1 MISAKEAVMSKDID
15 KLLKELEGQMKK
27 TEEDLK
33 KVVSEN
39 AKLKDEVDSLWGLLD
54 EINESDIENYS
65 HLLEKIEKDA
75 ILNKLMT
82 TTKKADC

>member
-1 MISAKEAVMSKDID
+1 MNKDID

>member
-1 MISAKEAVMSKDID
+1 MDKNID
-15 KLLKELEGQMKK
+15 KLLKELEEQMKK
-27 TEEDLK
+27 TEESLK
-33 KVVSEN
+33 EVVDEN

-54 EINESDIENYS
+54 DINESDIENYS
-65 HLLEKIEKDA
+65 HLLEKVQQDA

>member
-1 MISAKEAVMSKDID
+1 MSKDID

-65 HLLEKIEKDA
+65 HLLEKS
-75 ILNKLMT
+75 
-82 TTKKADC
+82 

>member
-1 MISAKEAVMSKDID
+1 MSKDID

>member
-1 MISAKEAVMSKDID
+1 MSKDID

-54 EINESDIENYS
+54 EINQSDIENYS